1 MSGLDHTIAGDPR
14 LPAILFLHGFM
25 GSGADWA
32 SEISALDEKFHC
44 VAPDLPGHGSS
55 LGLPPDAYTIEG
67 TTRALLDLLDELG
80 ITRAVL
86 VGYSMGGRIALYL
99 ALRHPERCSG
109 LFLQSASPGIEEPA
123 ERLAR
128 RKADEERARRLESGD
143 LASFLEAW
151 YRQPLF
157 ASLARREGLLRE
169 TIEARMRNDR
179 GELARSLRSLGT
191 GNQPSLWEELGALQV
206 PALAV
211 AGDLDERYAGISTRM
226 ASLSP
231 RIRAAVVPGA
241 GHNVHLE
248 SPEAYLALLKR
259 FLDTR

>member
-32 SEISALDEKFHC
+32 SEISVLDEHFYC

-55 LGLPPDAYTIEG
+55 LALPPDAYTIEG

-179 GELARSLRSLGT
+179 GERARSGVWGPGINPRCGRSSELYRFQRSRSPGT
-191 GNQPSLWEELGALQV
+191 
-206 PALAV
+206 
-211 AGDLDERYAGISTRM
+211 STRGTLGSPLAWRPSAP
-226 ASLSP
+226 ASGPPSSP
-231 RIRAAVVPGA
+231 VPGTTSTSRA
-241 GHNVHLE
+241 RKRI
-248 SPEAYLALLKR
+248 LLC
-259 FLDTR
+259 

>member
-1 MSGLDHTIAGDPR
+1 MDHTIAGDPR

-32 SEISALDEKFHC
+32 SEISALDEQFHC
-44 VAPDLPGHGSS
+44 VALDLAGHGSS

-179 GELARSLRSLGT
+179 GELARALRRMGT
-191 GNQPSLWEELGALQV
+191 GNQPSLWEELGAIQV
-206 PALAV
+206 TALAV